1 MESTEKISS
10 EAFACLRRGYGEGA
24 KFREGQL
31 EAIVTVMQGKRSL
44 VVEKTGWGK
53 SLVYFIATRM
63 LRDRGEGPTVVIS
76 PLLAL
81 MRNQEENAKKL
92 NIRAT
97 RLTSDNWKEHG
108 EIFARLGRDEIDL
121 LLMSPERLGNA
132 EEMEKF
138 IAVTRKGIGFFVID
152 EAHCISEW
160 GHDFRPDYM
169 RIRNF
174 LQLIPQGT
182 PILGTTATANKR
194 VVEDIRNQLGKDIFI
209 RRGPLARDSLR
220 IQVVK
225 LDSQEEK
232 FAWLLQTLPKLDGA
246 GLIYCLTVRDCKIV
260 ALWLH
265 KHGIDAKAYYG
276 SQSSE
281 ERLQLEGDFFFNKIK
296 VLVAT
301 TALGMG
307 YDKPDIAFV
316 IHYQRPGS
324 LIAYYQQ
331 IGRAG
336 RSIPEAYAVLMVG
349 REDEKILEYFRN
361 TAFPSDENLEQ
372 VAECLSNS
380 GTAMSEA
387 DVMKELNLKSGDIRQ
402 CLVFLEINSAIFKRK
417 IEGVYK
423 YLINPNSA
431 FNGHLLDREQM
442 TAKREAEDGE
452 MKNFINTSSC
462 YMEFVEKSLDDEHP
476 ARCGRCA
483 NCFKKFFHDKV
494 MDHVLVEEAETFL
507 KQQVIMFKLRKKDP
521 SGRYL
526 PFTDN
531 KEIKGMALSV
541 YDEGMIGHLVKK
553 GKYDDGKFSPQ
564 LADFAIQA
572 FGAQHWPE
580 VRIDFVAYVP
590 SLRVPNLVRDFAH
603 LLAGKMN
610 KQCFDIVFKTKN
622 NPQQKKMENSAYQYS
637 NVADCFD
644 LADGY
649 DIRGKTCLLVDDMV
663 DSKWTFT
670 AISQLL
676 RKNGVAAV
684 YPFALASTG
693 ASMDD

>member
-10 EAFACLRRGYGEGA
+10 EAFACLRRCYGEGA
-24 KFREGQL
+24 EFREGQL
-31 EAIVTVMQGKRSL
+31 EAIVAVMQGRRSL

-63 LRDRGEGPTVVIS
+63 LRDRGKGPTVVIS

-81 MRNQEENAKKL
+81 MRNQIDNAKKL
-92 NIRAT
+92 NIRAA
-97 RLTSDNWKEHG
+97 RFTSDNEDEHD
-108 EIFARLGRDEIDL
+108 EILENLRRDEIDL
-121 LLMSPERLGNA
+121 LLMSPERLGKTDD
-132 EEMEKF
+132 MEA
-138 IAVTRKGIGFFVID
+138 IISVTRKGIGFFVID

-209 RRGPLARDSLR
+209 SRGPLARDSLK

-232 FAWLLQTLPKLDGA
+232 FAWLLQTVPKLKGT

-260 ALWLH
+260 AMWLQA
-265 KHGIDAKAYYG
+265 HGINARAYWG
-276 SQSSE
+276 SQDDA
-281 ERLQLEGDFFFNKIK
+281 EREKLEDDFFFNRIK

-372 VAECLSNS
+372 VTKCIRESAEPLSL
-380 GTAMSEA
+380 SEFTE
-387 DVMKELNLKSGDIRQ
+387 KLNLKRGDISK
-402 CLVFLEINSAIFKRK
+402 CLKFLEINSAIFKRR
-417 IEGVYK
+417 ISGRFRYV
-423 YLINPNSA
+423 LNPNSA
-431 FNGHLLDREQM
+431 FNGHLLDREQ
-442 TAKREAEDGE
+442 TIAKREAEDEE
-452 MKNFINTSSC
+452 MQNFINTSSC

-476 ARCGRCA
+476 VRCGRCA
-483 NCFKKFFHDKV
+483 NCAGMFFPDQVTDQALIK
-494 MDHVLVEEAETFL
+494 EAYDFL
-507 KQQVIMFKLRKKDP
+507 KQQVIMFSLRKNNP
-521 SGRYL
+521 FGGRL
-526 PFTDN
+526 DVDD
-531 KEIKGMALSV
+531 KIKGLALSV
-541 YDEGMIGHLVKK
+541 YDEGRIGHLVKQ
-553 GKYDDGKFSPQ
+553 GKYVDGKFSEK
-564 LADFAIQA
+564 LADFAIET
-572 FGAQHWPE
+572 FKNKRWPG

-590 SLRVPNLVRDFAH
+590 SLRKPNLVKDFAH
-603 LLAGKMN
+603 LLADKMER
-610 KQCFDIVFKTKN
+610 QCFDLIVKTKN
-622 NPQQKKMENSAYQYS
+622 NPQQKTMENSAYQYS

-644 LADGY
+644 LANGY

-670 AISQLL
+670 AISLLL
-676 RKNGVAAV
+676 RQNGVAAV
-684 YPFALASTG
+684 YPFALASSG
-693 ASMDD
+693 ASVDE